1 MLLVLR
7 LEKQFM
13 PNLIQVVGNDV
24 LLAMIDLLLSLLIM
38 MKMDKK
44 SLEQFQTIII

>member
-13 PNLIQVVGNDV
+13 SNLIQVVGNDV
-24 LLAMIDLLLSLLIM
+24 GIQAALFFAASALKADVIYPVYE
-38 MKMDKK
+38 KAA
-44 SLEQFQTIII
+44 